1 MHPTP
6 RIEVTR
12 ALRGAIDD
20 AALRLLARRV
30 RIAARRMGV
39 SAEQL
44 GELGIRIVDDREM
57 ADLHLRY
64 MGEPGPTDVLSF
76 GGASEGVLGGVDVDV
91 EDPDALDEDLL
102 ASMLPPPSFGDL
114 ALDWPQVLR
123 QARVPTRRGLL
134 DEASVLLV
142 HGLAHLLG
150 HDHRTREQA
159 RRMHAL
165 ECVGLR
171 ALRIADPPRPYAPWR
186 G

>member
-6 RIEVTR
+6 RIEVAR

-30 RIAARRMGV
+30 RLAARRMGV
-39 SAEQL
+39 RAEQL

-64 MGEPGPTDVLSF
+64 MGEAGPTDVLSF
-76 GGASEGVLGGVDVDV
+76 GGASEG
-91 EDPDALDEDLL
+91 ALAGDDDDEDEL
-102 ASMLPPPSFGDL
+102 APWVPAASFGDL

-123 QARVPTRRGLL
+123 QARVPTRRGVL

-150 HDHRTREQA
+150 HDHRTREEA

-171 ALRIADPPRPYAPWR
+171 ALRIADPPRPYTR
-186 G
+186 SF